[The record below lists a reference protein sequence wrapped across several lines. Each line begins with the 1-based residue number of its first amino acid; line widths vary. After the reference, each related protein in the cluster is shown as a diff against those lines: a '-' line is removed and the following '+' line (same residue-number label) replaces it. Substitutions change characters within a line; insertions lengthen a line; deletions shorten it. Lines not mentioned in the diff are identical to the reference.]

1 MAEPILKLDRYV
13 LLEEIG
19 TGGMAT
25 VYKAKNTG
33 PMGFEKLAAVKL
45 LHPDFGAGSDVVRMF
60 IDEARIGAR
69 LSHPNVIGVT
79 DFGQIENHYFMAME
93 FVEGC
98 NLSTLIKPGA
108 ARAAR
113 PLPLSAAACVM
124 CDVLQGLEYV
134 HAVKDEKGRS
144 LGIVHRDISPQN
156 IMIDRSGRAK
166 IGDFGI
172 ATGQFRESFT
182 NAGIVKG
189 KVSYMSPEQA
199 AGKPLDGRS
208 DIAAAGL
215 TLFAALSGQSAFG
228 TGDTIAVLARAEEGL
243 KPESVKALEC
253 PDEIREII
261 LKATCARIQ
270 DRFQTARE
278 FREALAAAVP
288 DFDGHGRELLAGM
301 VTRASKAP
309 SGRKKAKEQTA
320 RVPGPEP
327 RPTASSMLSRSMPS
341 VPVSGLTIQTYRVLT
356 GAVLLASIVALLL
369 AMPWSA

>member
-1 MAEPILKLDRYV
+1 MGA
-13 LLEEIG
+13 
-19 TGGMAT
+19 GGMAE
-25 VYKAKNTG
+25 VFKATYSPEG
-33 PMGFEKLAAVKL
+33 GFERAVAVKRVL
-45 LHPDFGAGSDVVRMF
+45 PGFAESVEIIEMF
-60 IDEARIGAR
+60 RREAALGAR
-69 LSHPNVIGVT
+69 LAHPNVVQVL
-79 DFGQIENHYFMAME
+79 DFGSDGATYFMAME

-320 RVPGPEP
+320 PVPGPEP

>member
-1 MAEPILKLDRYV
+1 
-13 LLEEIG
+13 
-19 TGGMAT
+19 MAT

-33 PMGFEKLAAVKL
+33 PMGFEKMAAVKL

-60 IDEARIGAR
+60 IDEARIGAK

-98 NLSTLIKPGA
+98 NLSTLIKPGS
-108 ARAAR
+108 ARATR
-113 PLPLSAAACVM
+113 PLPLAAAACAM

-134 HAVKDEKGRS
+134 HSVKDEKGRS

-156 IMIDRSGRAK
+156 IMVDRTGRAK

-243 KPESVKALEC
+243 RPESVNTLDC
-253 PDEIREII
+253 PDEIRQII
-261 LKATCARIQ
+261 LKATCPRIQ

-278 FREALAAAVP
+278 FRDALATAVP
-288 DFDGHGRELLAGM
+288 DWDSHGRELLAGM

-309 SGRKKAKEQTA
+309 SIRKKSKGE
-320 RVPGPEP
+320 
-327 RPTASSMLSRSMPS
+327 TASRATSGASPAVSSILSRSMPAT
-341 VPVSGLTIQTYRVLT
+341 PVSGLTIQTYRVLT
-356 GAVLLASIVALLL
+356 AAALLASIAALLL